1 MPKIPSYKQEGRLMA
16 IPGIA
21 LEDATVVMAS
31 VAGAT
36 AATLS
41 NRSQDTNTRKLCE
54 GATGALVAIVCGP
67 GIADGMGLINEHY
80 RAMCYFGVA
89 TVGAILL
96 TMFVDYEKS
105 GSIKL
110 WLSRFQGTKE

>member
-1 MPKIPSYKQEGRLMA
+1 MA

-96 TMFVDYEKS
+96 TMFVDYVKS